1 MPDDY
6 FSVTPKTDV
15 QITALPFYIKEV
27 GKTQLDWLKR
37 IEKVLLEESVLDE
50 QIFEVGAFKNAGG
63 FTIIDRRFGGKLRE
77 IMTEL
82 NEYLYD
88 DGGSVA

>member
-1 MPDDY
+1 MHETRVKNA
-6 FSVTPKTDV
+6 FAK
-15 QITALPFYIKEV
+15 LRLNHGFNKN
-27 GKTQLDWLKR
+27 QLDWLKR

-63 FTIIDRRFGGKLRE
+63 FAIIDRRFGGKLHDIVGE
-77 IMTEL
+77 I
-82 NEYLYD
+82 NEYMYE